1 MFITFITSECTKNTQ
16 RKFTDTYV
24 FIKNSWKKRKLNIK
38 YKSCHVFF
46 HKKGNKYNLLFN
58 LTYFLVKY

>member
-1 MFITFITSECTKNTQ
+1 MFIIFITSEHTKNTQ
-16 RKFTDTYV
+16 RKLRTHMYLLRTLG
-24 FIKNSWKKRKLNIK
+24 KKKLNIK

-58 LTYFLVKY
+58 LTYFIVEY